1 MKKLL
6 FCLVC
11 LHSVAWAL
19 PEDAQKPI
27 HLSADTVSYS
37 QSTNQATYTGNVVIT
52 QGTLKIVASTLMV
65 NLNNDKSI
73 ASAQATGNLASFE
86 QTVSADKGLAKGV
99 AQKIDYNAK
108 TGILSMTG
116 NAKLT
121 QDGTNFSGNS
131 IRYSLKM
138 GDVEAT
144 GGQGKRVELVIAPNP
159 NAKFEAVRP

>member
-6 FCLVC
+6 LFLMC
-11 LHSVAWAL
+11 LHNMAWAL

-27 HLSADTVSYS
+27 YLSADKVSYS
-37 QSTNQATYTGNVVIT
+37 QSTNKATYTGNVIIT
-52 QGTLKIVASTLMV
+52 QGSLKITASTLV
-65 NLNNDKSI
+65 VTLNADKSI

-86 QTVSADKGLAKGV
+86 QIFSTDKGLAKGV

-121 QDGTNFSGNS
+121 QDGANFSGNS

-138 GDVEAT
+138 GDMEAT